1 MTNSIFNIQVF
12 NATKPPCRRVDI
24 WSSSAATNTAAQV
37 QILQTLSA
45 GNEMCILEMLVPNQM
60 VSALIGKQGAKI
72 KEVTAST
79 GGNMQF
85 AKEVNHNFPE
95 TKPYPI

>member
-1 MTNSIFNIQVF
+1 
-12 NATKPPCRRVDI
+12 
-24 WSSSAATNTAAQV
+24 
-37 QILQTLSA
+37 
-45 GNEMCILEMLVPNQM
+45 M

-95 TKPYPI
+95 TKPDLKKHGPTSKTGQTTNTAEHK